1 MLTWLSRQK
10 HGVFSFL
17 RVHPNFTKN
26 YKHEMSNMTY
36 SKVAIAYIVYQLI
49 VTLGQKSMPSKR
61 AFT

>member
-17 RVHPNFTKN
+17 RVHSNFTKN
-26 YKHEMSNMTY
+26 YKHEMSNMAY
-36 SKVAIAYIVYQLI
+36 SKEAIAYIVYQLT
-49 VTLGQKSMPSKR
+49 VTLGQKSMLSKR